1 MTLKLVESWFSKLP
15 PAEQDLP
22 LLVVG
27 GVAYSPRAALQEVRR
42 GTELGSRLQ
51 TLIESGSFG
60 TPLEQEEELAKIR
73 LKQILQSMPEKPT
86 FATLQL
92 PVGREYTPQQI
103 VEEIQRGTNIGKQW
117 IRAELAQMRYIIR
130 VR

>member
-1 MTLKLVESWFSKLP
+1 MTPRLVESWFNKLP

-22 LLVVG
+22 LLVVDG
-27 GVAYSPRAALQEVRR
+27 AAYSPRAALQEVRR
-42 GTELGSRLQ
+42 GTELGRRLQ
-51 TLIESGSFG
+51 ALIESGSFG
-60 TPLEQEEELAKIR
+60 TPIEQEEELAKIR
-73 LKQILQSMPEKPT
+73 LKQILQTMPEKPT

-92 PVGREYTPQQI
+92 PGREYTPQQI
-103 VEEIQRGTNIGKQW
+103 AEEIQRGTNVGRQW